1 MKTCLRN
8 WTAWLLRLFFCFT
21 PVLGCGDISVKIEQ
35 LSTDE
40 IEELKLLFH
49 YLFSAT
55 EFGFTLLGNKPM
67 SLCFPPVRSIHIST
81 RDHLLKI
88 HKNEDIDLY
97 NALITFSKLK
107 FKDNYTFITEKN
119 KYGSPCSLFFINKE
133 KFFRVFNEN
142 IDLFK
147 RVYGQKISPESFIT
161 FLQTKDNFIVEL
173 FEQHAL
179 LGILLGY
186 GRHNAE
192 LFERRHPLF
201 GRRKIPYTI
210 YPKPTSPFLNLE
222 EELCFF
228 KKKLQLVQPNRFGFL
243 KISKVNFAA
252 DPASLET
259 EKLCD
264 HYALIHRELMHLFSY
279 DNWFEILLEKLC
291 ESEGVYKVQ

>member
-8 WTAWLLRLFFCFT
+8 WTAWFLRLFFCFT
-21 PVLGCGDISVKIEQ
+21 PVLGFGDNLVKTEQ
-35 LSTDE
+35 LSGDE

-55 EFGFTLLGNKPM
+55 EFGFTLFGDKPM

-81 RDHLLKI
+81 RDNLFKI

-97 NALITFSKLK
+97 NALITFGKLK
-107 FKDNYTFITEKN
+107 LKDSYIFITEKN
-119 KYGSPCSLFFINKE
+119 KYGFPCSLFFINKE
-133 KFFRVFNEN
+133 KFFHVFNEN
-142 IDLFK
+142 MDLFK
-147 RVYGQKISPESFIT
+147 KVYGQKISPESFIVS
-161 FLQTKDNFIVEL
+161 LQTKDNFIDEF

-210 YPKPTSPFLNLE
+210 YPKPTAPFLSLE

-228 KKKLQLVQPNRFGFL
+228 KKKLQLVQPNRFEFL

-252 DPASLET
+252 DPESLET
-259 EKLCD
+259 AQLCK
-264 HYALIHRELMHLFSY
+264 HYALIHRELTRLFSC

-291 ESEGVYKVQ
+291 EH